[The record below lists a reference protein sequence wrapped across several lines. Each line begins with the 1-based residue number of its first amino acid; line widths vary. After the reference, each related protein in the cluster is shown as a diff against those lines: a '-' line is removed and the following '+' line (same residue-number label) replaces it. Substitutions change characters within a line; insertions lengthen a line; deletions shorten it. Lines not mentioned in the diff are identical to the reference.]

1 MKTLL
6 GGVDAFHLVND
17 RVMRARGLA
26 GNHCLFAAT
35 VEGHLDVQA
44 LTRRIERAAALLPEL
59 RRRLVR
65 TPAGPAWIDTNA
77 PAPPLRVRTV
87 AARDIDMELELLADA
102 RVSGD
107 APWAVDLLRAED
119 RDVFVWRWFHPFT
132 DARGAERF
140 VTWLGSGDAASGPV
154 DPPAPEDRFDTGTRP
169 LAKLDR
175 NARIAAA
182 RTYGDHMLRHARTP
196 IVSLATLAAAPLR
209 GTRAIRLRLTE
220 DETRAFDRRVRERAK
235 LAETSV
241 MLFASARLYD
251 AILRARGLAPPQHL
265 VPVPLSLDPKAGATR
280 MFGNNLTMMTF
291 ALRRDDLADL
301 ARAVATLGDQ
311 QRAIVREKLDV
322 GMLASL
328 EFAKAVPAGLYH
340 WFLTRPFHGE
350 VSSFVFSNPGPAT
363 LATFAGRRVTDAYA
377 LPTVATPPGFQ
388 VIFSRHSGR
397 LSAIIGFVSGLLTPD
412 EEAPL
417 ADRLRAELLGA

>member
-1 MKTLL
+1 
-6 GGVDAFHLVND
+6 
-17 RVMRARGLA
+17 MRARGHA

-35 VEGHLDVQA
+35 VEGHLDVQD
-44 LTRRIERAAALLPEL
+44 LTRRLDRAAALLPEL

-65 TPAGPAWIDTNA
+65 TPAGPAWLDTDA

-87 AARDIDMELELLADA
+87 AARDLDAALEQLADD

-107 APWAVDLLRAED
+107 APWAADLLRAED

-132 DARGAERF
+132 DAKGAERF

-154 DPPAPEDRFDTGTRP
+154 DPPPPEDRHDTGARP

-175 NARIAAA
+175 KARIDAA
-182 RTYGDHMLRHARTP
+182 RTYGNHMLAHARTP
-196 IVSLATLAAAPLR
+196 IVSLATLGAAPLR
-209 GTRAIRLRLTE
+209 GTRAIRIRLTE

-235 LAETSV
+235 LAESSV
-241 MLFASARLYD
+241 MVFASARLYD
-251 AILRARGLAPPQHL
+251 ALLRGRGLAPPQHL

-291 ALRRDDLADL
+291 ALRREDLADL
-301 ARAVATLGDQ
+301 PRALASLGDQ

-328 EFAKAVPAGLYH
+328 DFAKAVPSPIYH
-340 WFLTRPFHGE
+340 WFLTRPFGGE
-350 VSSFVFSNPGPAT
+350 VSSFVFSTPGPAT
-363 LATFAGRRVTDAYA
+363 ITTFAGRRVTDAYA

-388 VIFSRHSGR
+388 VIFSRHSAR
-397 LSAIIGFVSGLLTPD
+397 LSAIIGFASGLLTPE

-417 ADRLRAELLGA
+417 ADRLRAELLGE